1 MDSFF
6 ILEDHNII
14 IMIRIISNLAQ
25 PDIPDGTLVLQNDLL
40 SQPFLGLALW
50 HLVLFTIVL
59 AIYYDSRNGF
69 QKCISIIGSSFY
81 WFKRNNKKNEINYT
95 TSRYKENSK
104 KVNLSNAL
112 AVVAIVVLI
121 AWILYIK
128 LIFFTVVISDSMN
141 PTIEKGDLVLMQ
153 KLYVKP
159 EIGDIITF
167 KVPDVELP
175 VTHRIISIS
184 GNEMRTRGDANPNED
199 SWRITSS
206 NILGK
211 TLVISSRPVIIKDLG
226 EYFLIDA
233 SQNGKTYGPEFNA
246 MSTLIKGIKF
256 TGLAIFSICILLYL
270 VFSVRDSRRVKL

>member
-1 MDSFF
+1 
-6 ILEDHNII
+6 
-14 IMIRIISNLAQ
+14 MISIISDLAQ
-25 PDIPDGTLVLQNDLL
+25 PSISDATIAWQNDLH
-40 SQPFLGLALW
+40 SQPFLSLALW
-50 HLVLFTIVL
+50 HLVLFTMVL

-69 QKCISIIGSSFY
+69 QKSISIIGRSFH
-81 WFKRNNKKNEINYT
+81 WFRRNNKKNEINHT

-104 KVNLSNAL
+104 KVYLSNAL
-112 AVVAIVVLI
+112 VVVAVVVLI

-128 LIFFTVVISDSMN
+128 LIFFTIVISDSMN

-153 KLYVKP
+153 KIYVRP

-184 GNEMRTRGDANPNED
+184 GNEIITRGDANPNED
-199 SWRITSS
+199 SWRITRS

-211 TLVISSRPVIIKDLG
+211 IFVISAKPVIIKDLG
-226 EYFLIDA
+226 DYFLIDA
-233 SQNGKTYGPEFNA
+233 SQKGRTYGPEFNA

-256 TGLAIFSICILLYL
+256 TGFAIFIICILLYL
-270 VFSVRDSRRVKL
+270 VFSVRDSRRVKW

>member
-1 MDSFF
+1 
-6 ILEDHNII
+6 
-14 IMIRIISNLAQ
+14 MIRTISDLAQ
-25 PDIPDGTLVLQNDLL
+25 PDISDGKVVWQNGLP

-50 HLVLFTIVL
+50 HLVLFIMVL

-69 QKCISIIGSSFY
+69 QNSISIIGRSFH
-81 WFKRNNKKNEINYT
+81 WFKRNNRKNEIDCT

-104 KVNLSNAL
+104 KVYLSNAL
-112 AVVAIVVLI
+112 AVVAVVALI
-121 AWILYIK
+121 AWVLYIK
-128 LIFFTVVISDSMN
+128 LIFFTVVVSDSMN

-153 KLYVKP
+153 KIYVKP

-199 SWRITSS
+199 SWRITRS

-211 TLVISSRPVIIKDLG
+211 ILVISAKPVIIKDLG

-233 SQNGKTYGPEFNA
+233 SQKGRTYGPEFNA
-246 MSTLIKGIKF
+246 MSTLIKGVKF
-256 TGLAIFSICILLYL
+256 TGFAIFCICILLYL
-270 VFSVRDSRRVKL
+270 VFSIRDSRRVKL

>member
-1 MDSFF
+1 
-6 ILEDHNII
+6 
-14 IMIRIISNLAQ
+14 MIRTIYNLAQ
-25 PDIPDGTLVLQNDLL
+25 PAIPDGTIVWQNDLL

-50 HLVLFTIVL
+50 HLLLFTMVL
-59 AIYYDSRNGF
+59 VIYYDSRNGF
-69 QKCISIIGSSFY
+69 QKSISIIGRSFH

-95 TSRYKENSK
+95 TSIYKENSK
-104 KVNLSNAL
+104 KVYLSNAL
-112 AVVAIVVLI
+112 VVVVFVLFI
-121 AWILYIK
+121 AFILYIK

-153 KLYVKP
+153 KIYVKP

-184 GNEMRTRGDANPNED
+184 GNEMITRGDANPNED
-199 SWRITSS
+199 SWRITRS

-211 TLVISSRPVIIKDLG
+211 ILVISAKPVIIKNLG
-226 EYFLIDA
+226 DYFLVDA
-233 SQNGKTYGPEFNA
+233 SQNGRTYGPEFNA

-256 TGLAIFSICILLYL
+256 TGFIIFSICILLYL
-270 VFSVRDSRRVKL
+270 VLSVRDSRRVKW